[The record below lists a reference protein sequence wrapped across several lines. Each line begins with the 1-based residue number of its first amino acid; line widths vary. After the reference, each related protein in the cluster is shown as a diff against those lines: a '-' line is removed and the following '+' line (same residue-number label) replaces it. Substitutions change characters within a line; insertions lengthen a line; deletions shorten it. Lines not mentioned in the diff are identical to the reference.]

1 MGIQI
6 DKKTILMQAK
16 QVVMTSYNI
25 TAVEN
30 RFFYYLL
37 FSAQKEKNGVFSCRI
52 KSEELKRLAL
62 NASQKTIPAIK
73 KALNSIKGT
82 SLLFEIGSKDCDY
95 NLIGGHEYD
104 KDKDEFYITFLP
116 RLYEYIINYSVYAP
130 LNLDILGSFK
140 SFYTQR
146 LYELLRLWSRTG
158 TEIRK
163 SFTIDEL
170 RFVLGVEDK
179 HREYKALKQRV
190 IIPATKEINEK
201 GNMMVEILE
210 IKEGRKVAKIE
221 FKILDHETKKYFN
234 GSFKTEELE
243 EQKITE
249 NQIKEIK
256 EPVAN
261 SIHTQH
267 KKANSS
273 NIENIIDFSN
283 KGILLK
289 INRKFKNYDFTSSE
303 ELEDI
308 VLDAFSISLEKDNNE
323 YEDINIHNV
332 NFFIETLKNKLMSYE
347 AKKNNIDFDTTLE
360 HKLLGWD

>member
-1 MGIQI
+1 MEIQT
-6 DKKTILMQAK
+6 DKKTILMQAR
-16 QVVMTSYNI
+16 QIVMTSYNI
-25 TAVEN
+25 TAIEN
-30 RFFYYLL
+30 RFFYYAL
-37 FSAQKEKNGVFSCRI
+37 FTAQKDKTGVPVCKVRA
-52 KSEELKRLAL
+52 EDLKRFTLRT
-62 NASQKTIPAIK
+62 NDKTIPAIK
-73 KALNSIKGT
+73 RALNNIKST
-82 SLLFEIGSKDCDY
+82 SLLFQDTEKYECDY
-95 NLIGGHEYD
+95 NLIAGYKYD
-104 KDKDEFYITFLP
+104 KEKDVFKIEFSPT
-116 RLYEYIINYSVYAP
+116 LYKHIINYANYAP
-130 LNLDILGSFK
+130 LNLDIMGSFK

-190 IIPATKEINEK
+190 LTPAIKEINEK
-201 GNMMVEILE
+201 GNMMVEMLE
-210 IKEGRKVAKIE
+210 IKKGRKVEKIE
-221 FKILDHETKKYFN
+221 FKIVDHETKKYFN
-234 GSFKTEELE
+234 GAFKTEELE

-267 KKANSS
+267 KKVSS

-332 NFFIETLKNKLMSYE
+332 NFFIETLNNKLMSYE